1 MELKTSVRESFL
13 NLFENAINCKVTGTN
28 SNLNLHILKIE
39 NNQFCYFELIE
50 ELAENIISF
59 SLSRRQIET
68 FKAEGKTAK
77 LYRKAVEKLRENIDK
92 PSDKSSGGETGEIL
106 LYSFLES
113 HLNAPKILTKLEIKS
128 SSDDYAKG
136 SDGIHLLKISDTE
149 YQLVFG
155 ESKLNPNLKTSL
167 SNAFDSINHF
177 IKRDRNNINHEIGLL
192 DSQLCKEIFDD
203 SLYSFI
209 KSIVFPTPESNITRD
224 NAFAVFA
231 GFEINPTET
240 EIRLNNNDFRK
251 LMRNKIIV
259 EVNDKMNH
267 IKEKIEEHKLFGYTF
282 YVYVFPFI
290 ELDQTRR
297 KIIDSLIHA
306 KLS

>member
-1 MELKTSVRESFL
+1 MELKTSIGESFL
-13 NLFENAINCKVTGTN
+13 NLFENAISCTVAGTN
-28 SNLNLHILKIE
+28 SALNLHILKIE
-39 NNQFCYFELIE
+39 NNQFCYYELIE

-59 SLSRRQIET
+59 SLSRRQIAAY
-68 FKAEGKTAK
+68 KAEGKTAK

-136 SDGIHLLKISDTE
+136 SDGIHLLKISDKE
-149 YQLVFG
+149 YQLIFG
-155 ESKLNPNLKTSL
+155 ESKLNPNLRTSL
-167 SNAFDSINHF
+167 SNAFDSISQF
-177 IKRDRNNINHEIGLL
+177 ITRDRNNINYEIGLL
-192 DSQLCKEIFDD
+192 DSQLCKEVFDET
-203 SLYSFI
+203 LYEFI
-209 KSIVFPTPESNITRD
+209 KSIVFPTPQSNITRD
-224 NAFAVFA
+224 NAFAIFA
-231 GFEINPTET
+231 GFELNPTEP
-240 EIRLNNNDFRK
+240 EMRLPNNDFRK
-251 LMRNKIIV
+251 QMRDKIIT
-259 EVNDKMNH
+259 EVNDKMKY

-290 ELDQTRR
+290 HLDETRR
-297 KIIDSLIHA
+297 KIIDNLIHA